1 MANIQVTRD
10 NLWAEYY
17 TDDTEEQGFYIDS
30 IYVGTDPARTNIYDW
45 LTDSAIQFIAKSIL
59 KDIENNGAWL

>member
-59 KDIENNGAWL
+59 KDIENKGVWL